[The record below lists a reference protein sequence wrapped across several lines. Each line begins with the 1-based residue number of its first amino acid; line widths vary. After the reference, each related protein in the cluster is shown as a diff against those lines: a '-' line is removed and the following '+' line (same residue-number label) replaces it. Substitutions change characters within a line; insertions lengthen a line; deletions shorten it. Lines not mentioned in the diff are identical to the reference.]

1 MTTSRF
7 DFGETLREF
16 QYEQRVSSSELARR
30 LNVHRQQ
37 VNYWRGMRDARFSL
51 VVKVCEALEVNVEDF
66 VQEMLDPCSTNMAR
80 DSVYRGGS
88 D

>member
-37 VNYWRGMRDARFSL
+37 VGYWRGMRDAKISL
-51 VVKVCEALEVNVEDF
+51 VVRICEALEVDVDVF
-66 VQEMLDPCSTNMAR
+66 IREMLNPCSTDMG
-80 DSVYRGGS
+80 RGTGYLGRS